1 MAIEKYS
8 RTVQEI
14 ITAVSRQFGDEAEI
28 QINGSDIIRWINQ
41 AQLEIAIAN
50 DTINEGMA
58 TASII
63 QDQDKYPLLTDP
75 AFSDVAR
82 VHTVLYKGRPVKN
95 VSFNEALTYIIGQ
108 DSSISSGT
116 PEIWYIKS
124 GVLNFWPPPNENV
137 SDGFTVYFTRT
148 PKSVE
153 SAGSFL
159 SVPDTFYNAVLQ
171 YVIAQAMELDEN
183 FQAAGIKLQQFEKSV
198 NLQQNETVEQNG
210 YFPSITQDPEDYL

>member
-8 RTVQEI
+8 RTAQEI
-14 ITAVSRQFGDEAEI
+14 ITATNRQFGDEAET
-28 QINGSDIIRWINQ
+28 QISTSDIVRWINQ

-58 TASII
+58 TADIV
-63 QDQDKYPLLTDP
+63 QDKDKYPLLDDP

-95 VSFNEALTYIIGQ
+95 VSFQEALTYIISQ

-116 PEIWYIKS
+116 PEIWYIKN
-124 GVLNFWPPPNENV
+124 GVLNFWPPPDEGLE
-137 SDGFTVYFTRT
+137 DGYTVYFTRT
-148 PKSVE
+148 PAPVT

-198 NLQQNETVEQNG
+198 NIQQNETVEQNG
-210 YFPSITQDPEDYL
+210 YFPSITQDPEDYM